1 MYFYLLDSSEKI
13 PFDLVFLVRLR
24 YISKGLSLPE
34 IIKIQHDGIEETPM
48 EFLENI
54 LKGKT
59 KYRVL
64 LMLDGYDEYSPG
76 TNKEV
81 DEAIELTIGNCFL
94 ILTCR
99 TGDYLKKRI
108 RDQMDGEIIIEGFGD
123 ESILQCSIS
132 HIGSRENSEEMLR
145 QAKEAGIYSL
155 LHVPIILVMTI
166 VVFLDEESLP
176 KSKTGIY
183 KTIYKLVVDRNT
195 LKKFGS
201 KSEDIPK
208 MHDLLKTLGEFS
220 WNGLQQKRQ
229 PLLLKKV
236 KIS

>member
-64 LMLDGYDEYSPG
+64 LMFDGYDEYSPG

-81 DEAIELTIGNCFL
+81 DEAIELTIGKLFP
-94 ILTCR
+94 
-99 TGDYLKKRI
+99 YLDLPYR
-108 RDQMDGEIIIEGFGD
+108 R
-123 ESILQCSIS
+123 
-132 HIGSRENSEEMLR
+132 
-145 QAKEAGIYSL
+145 L
-155 LHVPIILVMTI
+155 LEKAHTRP
-166 VVFLDEESLP
+166 
-176 KSKTGIY
+176 
-183 KTIYKLVVDRNT
+183 
-195 LKKFGS
+195 
-201 KSEDIPK
+201 
-208 MHDLLKTLGEFS
+208 
-220 WNGLQQKRQ
+220 NGW
-229 PLLLKKV
+229 
-236 KIS
+236 

>member
-1 MYFYLLDSSEKI
+1 M
-13 PFDLVFLVRLR
+13 RLR
-24 YISKGLSLPE
+24 YISEGLSLPE
-34 IIKIQHDGIEETPM
+34 IIKIQHEEIEETPL
-48 EFLENI
+48 EFLDNI

-76 TNKEV
+76 MNKDV
-81 DEAIELTIGNCFL
+81 DDAIKTSLGNCFL

-99 TGDYLKKRI
+99 TGDYLTKRI
-108 RDQMDGEIIIEGFGD
+108 RDQMDGEISIDGFS
-123 ESILQCSIS
+123 EENILQCSIS
-132 HIGSRENSEEMLR
+132 HIGSREKSEKMLS

-166 VVFLDEESLP
+166 VVFLEEESLP
-176 KSKTGIY
+176 KSKTEIY
-183 KTIYKLVVDRNT
+183 KTIYKMVIDRNT
-195 LKKFGS
+195 LKKFGK

-208 MHDLLKTLGEFS
+208 MGDLLDTLGEFS
-220 WNGLQQKRQ
+220 WKALQQKLQ

-236 KIS
+236 KKLK